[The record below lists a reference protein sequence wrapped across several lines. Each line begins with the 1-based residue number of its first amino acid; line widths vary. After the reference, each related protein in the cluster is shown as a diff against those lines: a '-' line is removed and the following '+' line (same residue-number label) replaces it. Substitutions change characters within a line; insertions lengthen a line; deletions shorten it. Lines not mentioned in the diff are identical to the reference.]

1 MGLLLGCL
9 PVSALNPSLDIGQY
23 AHKAWAIREGFSK
36 GVINSIAQT
45 PDGYLWLGTEFGLL
59 RFDGIQAVPWSPPG
73 PHVLPGSFV
82 NALVAARDGTL
93 WIGTHTGLAS
103 WNGANLTRY
112 PEFDGKIVAS
122 ILEDR
127 GGELWVGVLGTGAT
141 GRLCS
146 IRGRQTHCYGEDGSF
161 GIGVFSLYEDA
172 TGNLW
177 AGDVRGLWRY
187 KPDPPKRYAS
197 SPTEIRSIVQGDDG
211 KLLMAMNG
219 GVRQL
224 VSGKLEPYPLAPA
237 SSSPYRLL
245 RDRDGGL
252 WIATYGQGLIHIH
265 QGRTDVFSRADG
277 LSSDVIL
284 SVFEDREG
292 NIWAA
297 TTEGLDRFR
306 ELPVI
311 TISSKQGLSGDR
323 AYSVLVARDG
333 SVWLSGLNGLD
344 RWKDGR
350 VSTFRKADGLP
361 GDLTTSLF
369 EDDGGRLWVAT
380 AGGLARFE
388 AGRFVTVDR
397 AIGLDVV
404 MTGDAEHLWV
414 SHTARGLLH
423 FISGRLAE
431 DFPWRTLGSHV
442 KASALVWDR
451 KRGGLWLGFY
461 GGASVVYFQ
470 DGQVRE
476 RYTHANGLGGEH
488 VADIQL
494 GRTDALWAATDAGL
508 SMIRQGRIQTLS
520 SKNGLPCDSVHWRTR
535 ADDRSVWLYMSC
547 GLVRIAQAEL
557 DAWMADPSRT
567 VQTTVFEPSDGVRVR
582 PTPPGSFTPQFAKSP
597 DGRLWFV
604 TIAGVSV
611 IDPAHLP
618 FNKLPPP
625 VHIEQ
630 IIADRKV
637 VSDRRLPPLTRD
649 LEIDYTALSLV
660 SPEKNRFKY
669 KLEGH
674 DRDWQDAGTRRQVFY
689 NDLPPRQYRFHVTA
703 SNNSGVWNETGDT
716 LEFSIAPAYYQTT
729 WFYASCVAA
738 FLAMLWGLYRLRLYQ
753 IRREFNAQL
762 DGRVGERMR
771 VARELHDTL
780 LQSFQASLIQMQAA
794 RNILDRRPENVAQR
808 LDKAITTAADA
819 VAEGRSAIQDL
830 RVHPARRRRSRAT
843 ADSGRPGAGTFRRG
857 GGESTGL
864 RRDGG
869 RGAAGSGA
877 AAPGRGLPDRPGI
890 APERVPARPGGPDR
904 GRDPV
909 REPPPPR
916 AHPRRR
922 KRNGLRSSQSRR
934 ARRTL
939 WAGGNAGA
947 GRAIR
952 WQIGVLERSG
962 CRHRSGVDRAGGGS
976 LRRLEWRP
984 LFVPTEKAV
993 DP

>member
-1 MGLLLGCL
+1 MNGARKTQTAVVLCVLAGLC
-9 PVSALNPSLDIGQY
+9 PCASALNPSLDINQY
-23 AHKAWAIREGFSK
+23 AHKAWTIREGFSK

-73 PHVLPGSFV
+73 PQDLPGSFV
-82 NALVAARDGTL
+82 NALFAARDGTL
-93 WIGTHTGLAS
+93 WIGTRTGLAS
-103 WNGANLTRY
+103 WNGAKLTRY
-112 PEFDGKIVAS
+112 PEFDGKNVAS

-161 GIGVFSLYEDA
+161 GNGVFSLYEDA

-197 SPTEIRSIVQGDDG
+197 SPTQIRSIVQGDDG

-397 AIGLDVV
+397 ELGFDAA

-414 SHTARGLLH
+414 SAPRHGVFWTLFPAAWPRSSRGPGWEAMCEPELWQWTANAGDCGSGSIPAPASR
-423 FISGRLAE
+423 ISRMGKCA
-431 DFPWRTLGSHV
+431 PGT
-442 KASALVWDR
+442 
-451 KRGGLWLGFY
+451 
-461 GGASVVYFQ
+461 
-470 DGQVRE
+470 
-476 RYTHANGLGGEH
+476 
-488 VADIQL
+488 
-494 GRTDALWAATDAGL
+494 
-508 SMIRQGRIQTLS
+508 
-520 SKNGLPCDSVHWRTR
+520 RTR
-535 ADDRSVWLYMSC
+535 TVSAESTWRMSNLAGPAPC
-547 GLVRIAQAEL
+547 GPQ
-557 DAWMADPSRT
+557 RT
-567 VQTTVFEPSDGVRVR
+567 VG
-582 PTPPGSFTPQFAKSP
+582 
-597 DGRLWFV
+597 
-604 TIAGVSV
+604 
-611 IDPAHLP
+611 
-618 FNKLPPP
+618 
-625 VHIEQ
+625 
-630 IIADRKV
+630 
-637 VSDRRLPPLTRD
+637 
-649 LEIDYTALSLV
+649 
-660 SPEKNRFKY
+660 
-669 KLEGH
+669 
-674 DRDWQDAGTRRQVFY
+674 
-689 NDLPPRQYRFHVTA
+689 
-703 SNNSGVWNETGDT
+703 
-716 LEFSIAPAYYQTT
+716 
-729 WFYASCVAA
+729 
-738 FLAMLWGLYRLRLYQ
+738 LA
-753 IRREFNAQL
+753 
-762 DGRVGERMR
+762 
-771 VARELHDTL
+771 
-780 LQSFQASLIQMQAA
+780 
-794 RNILDRRPENVAQR
+794 
-808 LDKAITTAADA
+808 
-819 VAEGRSAIQDL
+819 
-830 RVHPARRRRSRAT
+830 
-843 ADSGRPGAGTFRRG
+843 
-857 GGESTGL
+857 
-864 RRDGG
+864 
-869 RGAAGSGA
+869 
-877 AAPGRGLPDRPGI
+877 
-890 APERVPARPGGPDR
+890 
-904 GRDPV
+904 
-909 REPPPPR
+909 
-916 AHPRRR
+916 
-922 KRNGLRSSQSRR
+922 
-934 ARRTL
+934 
-939 WAGGNAGA
+939 
-947 GRAIR
+947 
-952 WQIGVLERSG
+952 
-962 CRHRSGVDRAGGGS
+962 
-976 LRRLEWRP
+976 
-984 LFVPTEKAV
+984 
-993 DP
+993 